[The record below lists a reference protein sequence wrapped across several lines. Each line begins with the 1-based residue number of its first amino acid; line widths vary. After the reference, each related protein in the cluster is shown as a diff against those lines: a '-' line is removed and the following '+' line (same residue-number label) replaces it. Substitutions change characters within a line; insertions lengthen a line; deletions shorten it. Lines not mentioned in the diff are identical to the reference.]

1 MLCRRVDSRSDGSFL
16 REFEFALLRC
26 RLRFLDPPDVFPV
39 PALGFFDFGA
49 FRSRHLRVL
58 LRFLGFPLTSGVVY
72 GIEELLRLHS
82 HGSFI
87 IRLIHASF
95 YLARVVSGYPVHRGS
110 VFSDRV
116 SARSSVSRGVIR
128 TVATASDAAGSAG
141 RTPSSAVSA
150 DSGDAISSCPLIRV
164 VSAVSGASSGSGG
177 RKASRRSGVS
187 VRILRSGVGVSS
199 SAPGSSG
206 VSLAAAPAAASG
218 QDVGVRSYRSSAS
231 SSAASEHVSGIG
243 EVQRDAARER
253 YGVAAVRSVVS
264 VSVSS
269 VSSRSVNAAVVY
281 QVHHASGRKRSDG
294 ERRNGRGRCVDRDS
308 SVDRHGRVERK
319 GLVPSCGKRLGLEV
333 VVGGVRPDGGR
344 KSERS
349 LRTRR
354 GGPVSVPRVV
364 GLAVRRAVRAGRR
377 YRSVIAA
384 HAELRIQDAVG
395 RSRSKG

>member
-1 MLCRRVDSRSDGSFL
+1 MSLLGLLDFGTSRSV
-16 REFEFALLRC
+16 
-26 RLRFLDPPDVFPV
+26 RL
-39 PALGFFDFGA
+39 G
-49 FRSRHLRVL
+49 VL
-58 LRFLGFPLTSGVVY
+58 LGFLGFPLAPCVVY

-82 HGSFI
+82 HGSFV
-87 IRLIHASF
+87 IRLIHASP
-95 YLARVVSGYPVHRGS
+95 YLARVVSRYPIHRGS

-116 SARSSVSRGVIR
+116 SARSSASRGIIR
-128 TVATASDAAGSAG
+128 TVASASDAAGSAG

-150 DSGDAISSCPLIRV
+150 DSGDAVSSCPLVGIV
-164 VSAVSGASSGSGG
+164 TAVSRASSGSGG

-199 SAPGSSG
+199 GASGSSG
-206 VSLAAAPAAASG
+206 VSLAATPAASSG
-218 QDVGVRSYRSSAS
+218 QDVGIRPYC
-231 SSAASEHVSGIG
+231 SSAAPAASSEHVSGIG

-253 YGVAAVRSVVS
+253 NGVAAVSPVVS

-319 GLVPSCGKRLGLEV
+319 GLVPSCGNRLGLEV

-344 KSERS
+344 ESERG

-354 GGPVSVPRVV
+354 GGPASVPRVV
-364 GLAVRRAVRAGRR
+364 GLAIRRAVRAGRR
-377 YRSVIAA
+377 R
-384 HAELRIQDAVG
+384 
-395 RSRSKG
+395 